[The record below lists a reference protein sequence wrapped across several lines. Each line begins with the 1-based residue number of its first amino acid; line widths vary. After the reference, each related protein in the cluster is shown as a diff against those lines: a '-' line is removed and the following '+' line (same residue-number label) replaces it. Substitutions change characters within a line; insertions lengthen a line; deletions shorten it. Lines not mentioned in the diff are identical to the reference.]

1 MQPFSITLF
10 ATTGDPEGIRHVD
23 KSNWS
28 GYGVVFNKELF
39 HLLKQEPGF
48 SQAGLYILVGN
59 AAEET
64 IYIGE
69 ADPVGDRLKNHV
81 SNKEGWVWG
90 VYFFDRNHKI
100 GKTEVQYLESALVTL
115 AKKHDRAILLNKNN
129 PSAPTMAPAAKATAQ
144 AFLADMLLILPM
156 LGINAFTPSKEEDAS
171 DQVQAVGAEIDKF
184 DTIVVPAREEGFK
197 QRFLNEHC
205 WFAVRINAK
214 HISKLRFIAAYQV
227 APIGAITHIAE
238 IEAIVPYNDT
248 GKYMIKFKGAATAIV
263 PIPRPPFSE
272 VNMQSPR
279 YALRDKVF
287 VAKNLDQVWGVS
299 ASPPPEKLVQA
310 IGSPN

>member
-10 ATTGDPEGIRHVD
+10 ATTGDPEGIRHLD

-28 GYGVVFNKELF
+28 GHGVVFNRELF

-48 SQAGLYILVGN
+48 SQAGVYILVGN

-100 GKTEVQYLESALVTL
+100 GKTEVQYLESALVSL
-115 AKKHDRAILLNKNN
+115 AKKSGRAILLNKTS
-129 PSAPTMAPAAKATAQ
+129 PTLPTMGLAARATAQ

-156 LGINAFTPSKEEDAS
+156 IGINAFTMAKQDDSN
-171 DQVQAVGAEIDKF
+171 DQVQPVGTEGDKF
-184 DTIVVPAREEGFK
+184 DTIVVPAREEGFN
-197 QRFLNEHC
+197 QRFLNENC

-214 HISKLRFIAAYQV
+214 HIAKLKYIAAYRV
-227 APIGAITHIAE
+227 APVGAITHIAD
-238 IEAIVPYNDT
+238 IAAIVPYNDT
-248 GKYMIKFKGAATAIV
+248 GKYMIKFKTPAIAINPV
-263 PIPRPPFSE
+263 PRTESSE
-272 VNMQSPR
+272 INMQSAR
-279 YALRDKVF
+279 YALRDKLLN
-287 VAKNLDQVWGVS
+287 ASTLDHVW
-299 ASPPPEKLVQA
+299 AL
-310 IGSPN
+310 

>member
-28 GYGVVFNKELF
+28 GYGVVFNRELF

-48 SQAGLYILVGN
+48 SQTGISILVGN

-100 GKTEVQYLESALVTL
+100 GKTEVQYLESALVAL

-129 PSAPTMAPAAKATAQ
+129 PTAPTMAPAAKATAQ

-156 LGINAFTPSKEEDAS
+156 LGINA
-171 DQVQAVGAEIDKF
+171 
-184 DTIVVPAREEGFK
+184 
-197 QRFLNEHC
+197 
-205 WFAVRINAK
+205 K
-214 HISKLRFIAAYQV
+214 HISKLKFIAAYQV
-227 APIGAITHIAE
+227 APVAAITHIAE

-263 PIPRPPFSE
+263 PIRRPESSE
-272 VNMQSPR
+272 VNMQSSR
-279 YALRDKVF
+279 YALRDKLLA
-287 VAKNLDQVWGVS
+287 AKNLDQVW
-299 ASPPPEKLVQA
+299 A
-310 IGSPN
+310 

>member
-1 MQPFSITLF
+1 MIIMQPFSITLF

-48 SQAGLYILVGN
+48 SQAGVYILVGN

-100 GKTEVQYLESALVTL
+100 GKTEVQYLESALVAL

-129 PSAPTMAPAAKATAQ
+129 PTLPTMAPAAKATAQ

-156 LGINAFTPSKEEDAS
+156 LGINAFTPPKQEDPL
-171 DQVQAVGAEIDKF
+171 DQVQSVGAESDKF

-197 QRFLNEHC
+197 QRFLNENC

-214 HISKLRFIAAYQV
+214 HISKLKFIAAYQV
-227 APIGAITHIAE
+227 APVAAITHIAE
-238 IEAIVPYNDT
+238 VETIVPYNDT
-248 GKYMIKFKGAATAIV
+248 GKYMIRFKGPATAIS
-263 PIPRPPFSE
+263 PIPRLENSE
-272 VNMQSPR
+272 INMQSPR
-279 YALRDKVF
+279 YALREKL
-287 VAKNLDQVWGVS
+287 ASALALDQVW
-299 ASPPPEKLVQA
+299 K
-310 IGSPN
+310 

>member
-10 ATTGDPEGIRHVD
+10 ATSGDPEGIRHLD

-48 SQAGLYILVGN
+48 SQAGIYILVGN

-100 GKTEVQYLESALVTL
+100 GKTEVQYLESALVAL

-129 PSAPTMAPAAKATAQ
+129 PTAPTMAPAAKAAAQ

-156 LGINAFTPSKEEDAS
+156 LGINAFTPPKQEDPN
-171 DQVQAVGAEIDKF
+171 DQVQPVGSENDKF

-197 QRFLNEHC
+197 QRFLNENC

-214 HISKLRFIAAYQV
+214 HISKLKFIAAYQV
-227 APIGAITHIAE
+227 APVAAITHIAE
-238 IEAIVPYNDT
+238 VEAILPYNDT
-248 GKYMIKFKGAATAIV
+248 GKYMIKFKGPATAIV
-263 PIPRPPFSE
+263 PIPRPENSE
-272 VNMQSPR
+272 VNMQSSR
-279 YALRDKVF
+279 YALREKLLT
-287 VAKNLDQVWGVS
+287 AKNLDEVW
-299 ASPPPEKLVQA
+299 A
-310 IGSPN
+310 

>member
-28 GYGVVFNKELF
+28 GYGVVFTKELF
-39 HLLKQEPGF
+39 SLLKQEPGF
-48 SQAGLYILVGN
+48 AQAGLYILVGN

-81 SNKEGWVWG
+81 ANKEGWVWG

-100 GKTEVQYLESALVTL
+100 GKTEVQYLESALVAL
-115 AKKHDRAILLNKNN
+115 AKKYDRAILLNKNN
-129 PSAPTMAPAAKATAQ
+129 PNAPTMAPAAKATAH

-156 LGINAFTPSKEEDAS
+156 LGINAFTPSKQADAN
-171 DQVQAVGAEIDKF
+171 DQIQLIGVDSDKF
-184 DTIVVPAREEGFK
+184 DTIVVPARDEGFQ

-214 HISKLRFIAAYQV
+214 HISKLKFIAAYQV
-227 APIGAITHIAE
+227 APVASITHIAE
-238 IEAIVPYNDT
+238 IEYIVPYNET
-248 GKYMIKFKGAATAIV
+248 GKYMIKFKAAPIAIN
-263 PIPRPPFSE
+263 PISRLYDSV
-272 VNMQSPR
+272 VNMQSSR
-279 YALRDKVF
+279 YALREKLLS
-287 VAKNLDQVWGVS
+287 AKNLDEVW
-299 ASPPPEKLVQA
+299 L
-310 IGSPN
+310 

>member
-10 ATTGDPEGIRHVD
+10 ATTGDPEGIRHLH

-28 GYGVVFNKELF
+28 GYGVVFNRELF

-48 SQAGLYILVGN
+48 SQAGVYILVGN

-81 SNKEGWVWG
+81 ANKEGWVWG
-90 VYFFDRNHKI
+90 VYFFDRNHNI
-100 GKTEVQYLESALVTL
+100 GKTEVQYLESALVAL
-115 AKKHDRAILLNKNN
+115 AKKHGRAILLNKNN
-129 PSAPTMAPAAKATAQ
+129 PTAPTMAPVAKATAH

-156 LGINAFTPSKEEDAS
+156 LGINAFTPPKEDDAI
-171 DQVQAVGAEIDKF
+171 DQVQPVGSESGKF
-184 DTIVVPAREEGFK
+184 DTIVVPARDEGFK

-214 HISKLRFIAAYQV
+214 HIPKLKFIAAYQV
-227 APIGAITHIAE
+227 APVGAITHIAE
-238 IEAIVPYNDT
+238 INAIAPYNDT
-248 GKYMIKFKGAATAIV
+248 GKYMIKFKAAATAIA
-263 PIPRPPFSE
+263 PIPRLDSSE
-272 VNMQSPR
+272 INMQSPR
-279 YALRDKVF
+279 YALRDKLLT
-287 VAKNLDQVWGVS
+287 AKSLDMVW
-299 ASPPPEKLVQA
+299 AS
-310 IGSPN
+310 N

>member
-10 ATTGDPEGIRHVD
+10 ATSGDPEGIRHLD

-48 SQAGLYILVGN
+48 SQAGIYILVGN

-100 GKTEVQYLESALVTL
+100 GKTEVQYLESALVAL

-129 PSAPTMAPAAKATAQ
+129 PTAPTMAHGYHFLYQGVAICCGGRKASRSTPHRATVCSVPTASRSR
-144 AFLADMLLILPM
+144 AVAHPRPDR
-156 LGINAFTPSKEEDAS
+156 TPSAS
-171 DQVQAVGAEIDKF
+171 A
-184 DTIVVPAREEGFK
+184 TMM
-197 QRFLNEHC
+197 
-205 WFAVRINAK
+205 
-214 HISKLRFIAAYQV
+214 SLR
-227 APIGAITHIAE
+227 P
-238 IEAIVPYNDT
+238 
-248 GKYMIKFKGAATAIV
+248 
-263 PIPRPPFSE
+263 
-272 VNMQSPR
+272 
-279 YALRDKVF
+279 
-287 VAKNLDQVWGVS
+287 S
-299 ASPPPEKLVQA
+299 ASK
-310 IGSPN
+310 SPSVKSAGLTPDFGTG